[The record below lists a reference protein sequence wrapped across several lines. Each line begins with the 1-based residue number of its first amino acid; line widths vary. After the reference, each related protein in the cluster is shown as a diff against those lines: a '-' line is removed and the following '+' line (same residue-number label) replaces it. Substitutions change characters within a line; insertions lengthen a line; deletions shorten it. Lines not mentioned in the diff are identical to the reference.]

1 LGPSVNVLQVTKGA
15 LMGGGEKH
23 VLTLLEGFKDE
34 KINVSLAVFAEGRLS
49 EAARELGFEV
59 HIISKRYRGDIAPLV
74 KLISLI
80 KVKNIDIV
88 HTHLISGNLYGRL
101 AGKAAR
107 VKGVVSTLHHS
118 HKENMGRFSMP
129 LMQDLFFRLDI
140 KMAALSDCIVA
151 PSANLKS
158 LLVKHGVKAT
168 KIVSIPNAVNVKN
181 LNLSEEDVRACLEE
195 LSIPPDV
202 KLVGMVGRMV
212 SVKNFELLL
221 KTARR
226 VIDEGI
232 KARFIL
238 VGDGPLRSEL
248 EKLTA
253 SLELGEHVIFT
264 GFREDVFRIVST
276 FDLFVLCSKSETNPI
291 ALIEA
296 MALKKPVIAT
306 NVGGVSEIIDH
317 MENGWLCPPED
328 EIALANSITCLLNCP
343 EKASEFGTNAYQK
356 VVTNFSL
363 KGVTLELL
371 NVYAGLT
378 H

>member
-1 LGPSVNVLQVTKGA
+1 MNVLQVTKGA